1 MKKKKILK
9 VLLILFLIIFSWFA
23 YSKYFKK
30 NKSLLSKQLN
40 ITTEIDEET
49 VYNSNIIKDINYT
62 SRDLKG
68 NEYIL
73 IAKEGEI
80 DLDNSDIIFL
90 TNVTAY
96 IKLIKNSELI
106 VITSNYGKYN
116 TINYDTIFSK
126 QVNPTTNTKEDT
138 IYNSNIIKDINYT
151 SRDLKGNE
159 YILVAKEGEIDLNN
173 SDIIFLTDVTAYIK
187 LVKNSELIVI
197 TSNYGKYNTI
207 NYDTIFS
214 KNVKIDYV
222 DNIIT
227 GDYLDF
233 SMMKNLLIV
242 SRNVVY
248 KNLENTM
255 RADVI
260 ELDTTTKDTKIFMYN
275 SNEQVNVTNI
285 K

>member
-1 MKKKKILK
+1 MKKKIFLKI
-9 VLLILFLIIFSWFA
+9 LLILSLITITWFV
-23 YSKYFKK
+23 YSEYFKRY
-30 NKSLLSKQLN
+30 KSQLSMP
-40 ITTEIDEET
+40 I
-49 VYNSNIIKDINYT
+49 
-62 SRDLKG
+62 
-68 NEYIL
+68 
-73 IAKEGEI
+73 
-80 DLDNSDIIFL
+80 
-90 TNVTAY
+90 
-96 IKLIKNSELI
+96 
-106 VITSNYGKYN
+106 
-116 TINYDTIFSK
+116 
-126 QVNPTTNTKEDT
+126 NPTSEIENET

-151 SRDLKGNE
+151 SSDLKGNE
-159 YILVAKEGEIDLNN
+159 YTIYAKEGEIDLDN
-173 SDIIFLTDVTAYIK
+173 SDVIFLTNVTAHIK

-197 TSNYGKYNTI
+197 TSDYGKYNSI

-255 RADVI
+255 KADVI
-260 ELDTTTKDTKIFMYN
+260 ELDTTSKDTKIFMYN
-275 SNEQVNVTNI
+275 SDEQVNVTNI

>member
-1 MKKKKILK
+1 MKKKILK
-9 VLLILFLIIFSWFA
+9 IVLILSLIIITWFV
-23 YSKYFKK
+23 YSEYFKK
-30 NKSLLSKQLN
+30 DKSLLSKP
-40 ITTEIDEET
+40 
-49 VYNSNIIKDINYT
+49 
-62 SRDLKG
+62 
-68 NEYIL
+68 
-73 IAKEGEI
+73 
-80 DLDNSDIIFL
+80 
-90 TNVTAY
+90 
-96 IKLIKNSELI
+96 
-106 VITSNYGKYN
+106 
-116 TINYDTIFSK
+116 
-126 QVNPTTNTKEDT
+126 VNPTKDIEQEA

-173 SDIIFLTDVTAYIK
+173 SDIIFLTDVTANIK

-233 SMMKNLLIV
+233 SMMNNLLII
-242 SRNVVY
+242 SKNVIY

-255 RADVI
+255 KADVI
-260 ELDTTTKDTKIFMYN
+260 ELDTITKDTKVYMYN
-275 SNEQVNVTNI
+275 SSKKVNITNI

>member
-1 MKKKKILK
+1 MKKKIFLEI
-9 VLLILFLIIFSWFA
+9 VLILSLIIITWFVFF
-23 YSKYFKK
+23 KYFKED
-30 NKSLLSKQLN
+30 KSKFSKPVN
-40 ITTEIDEET
+40 PTTEIEEEA

-80 DLDNSDIIFL
+80 DLD
-90 TNVTAY
+90 
-96 IKLIKNSELI
+96 
-106 VITSNYGKYN
+106 
-116 TINYDTIFSK
+116 
-126 QVNPTTNTKEDT
+126 
-138 IYNSNIIKDINYT
+138 
-151 SRDLKGNE
+151 
-159 YILVAKEGEIDLNN
+159 N

-255 RADVI
+255 KADVI
-260 ELDTTTKDTKIFMYN
+260 ELDTTTKDTKIYMYN

>member
-1 MKKKKILK
+1 MKKKIFLKI
-9 VLLILFLIIFSWFA
+9 VLILSLIIITWFV
-23 YSKYFKK
+23 YSEYFKED
-30 NKSLLSKQLN
+30 KSKLSKPVN
-40 ITTEIDEET
+40 PTSEIEEDA

-90 TNVTAY
+90 TDVTAY
-96 IKLIKNSELI
+96 IKLI
-106 VITSNYGKYN
+106 
-116 TINYDTIFSK
+116 
-126 QVNPTTNTKEDT
+126 
-138 IYNSNIIKDINYT
+138 
-151 SRDLKGNE
+151 
-159 YILVAKEGEIDLNN
+159 
-173 SDIIFLTDVTAYIK
+173 
-187 LVKNSELIVI
+187 KNSELIVI

-255 RADVI
+255 KADVI

>member
-9 VLLILFLIIFSWFA
+9 TILILSLIIITWFI
-23 YSKYFKK
+23 YSEYFKK
-30 NKSLLSKQLN
+30 DQKLLSKQ
-40 ITTEIDEET
+40 I
-49 VYNSNIIKDINYT
+49 
-62 SRDLKG
+62 
-68 NEYIL
+68 
-73 IAKEGEI
+73 
-80 DLDNSDIIFL
+80 
-90 TNVTAY
+90 
-96 IKLIKNSELI
+96 
-106 VITSNYGKYN
+106 
-116 TINYDTIFSK
+116 
-126 QVNPTTNTKEDT
+126 NPTTNIEEDA

-151 SRDLKGNE
+151 SKDLKGNE
-159 YILVAKEGEIDLNN
+159 YTLVAKEGEIDLDN

-227 GDYLDF
+227 GDYLDL
-233 SMMKNLLIV
+233 SMIKNLLIV

-248 KNLENTM
+248 KNLENIM
-255 RADVI
+255 KADVI

-275 SNEQVNVTNI
+275 SSEQVNITNI

>member
-1 MKKKKILK
+1 MKKKIFLKI
-9 VLLILFLIIFSWFA
+9 VLILSLIIITWFI
-23 YSKYFKK
+23 YSEYFKED
-30 NKSLLSKQLN
+30 KSKLSKPVN
-40 ITTEIDEET
+40 PTSEIEEDA

-68 NEYIL
+68 NDYIL

-80 DLDNSDIIFL
+80 DLD
-90 TNVTAY
+90 
-96 IKLIKNSELI
+96 
-106 VITSNYGKYN
+106 
-116 TINYDTIFSK
+116 
-126 QVNPTTNTKEDT
+126 
-138 IYNSNIIKDINYT
+138 
-151 SRDLKGNE
+151 
-159 YILVAKEGEIDLNN
+159 N

-233 SMMKNLLIV
+233 SMMNNLLIV

-248 KNLENTM
+248 KNLGNTM

-275 SNEQVNVTNI
+275 SNEQVKVTNI

>member
-1 MKKKKILK
+1 MFILNISRKIK
-9 VLLILFLIIFSWFA
+9 VNCPNQLILL
-23 YSKYFKK
+23 
-30 NKSLLSKQLN
+30 
-40 ITTEIDEET
+40 TEIEEDAI
-49 VYNSNIIKDINYT
+49 YNSNIIKDINYT

-80 DLDNSDIIFL
+80 DLD
-90 TNVTAY
+90 
-96 IKLIKNSELI
+96 
-106 VITSNYGKYN
+106 
-116 TINYDTIFSK
+116 
-126 QVNPTTNTKEDT
+126 
-138 IYNSNIIKDINYT
+138 
-151 SRDLKGNE
+151 
-159 YILVAKEGEIDLNN
+159 N

-248 KNLENTM
+248 KNLENIM
-255 RADVI
+255 KADVI
-260 ELDTTTKDTKIFMYN
+260 KLDTTTKDTKIFMYN

>member
-1 MKKKKILK
+1 MKKKIFLKI
-9 VLLILFLIIFSWFA
+9 VLILSLIIITWFI
-23 YSKYFKK
+23 YSEYFKED
-30 NKSLLSKQLN
+30 KSKLSKP
-40 ITTEIDEET
+40 
-49 VYNSNIIKDINYT
+49 
-62 SRDLKG
+62 
-68 NEYIL
+68 
-73 IAKEGEI
+73 
-80 DLDNSDIIFL
+80 
-90 TNVTAY
+90 
-96 IKLIKNSELI
+96 
-106 VITSNYGKYN
+106 
-116 TINYDTIFSK
+116 
-126 QVNPTTNTKEDT
+126 VNPTSEIEEDA

-159 YILVAKEGEIDLNN
+159 YIIIAKEGEIDLDN

-255 RADVI
+255 KADVI

-275 SNEQVNVTNI
+275 SDEQVNVTNI

>member
-1 MKKKKILK
+1 MKKKIFLKI
-9 VLLILFLIIFSWFA
+9 VLILSLIIITWFV
-23 YSKYFKK
+23 YSKYFKEDK
-30 NKSLLSKQLN
+30 NKLSQPINPTSK
-40 ITTEIDEET
+40 IEEDA

-68 NEYIL
+68 NEYII

-80 DLDNSDIIFL
+80 DLD
-90 TNVTAY
+90 
-96 IKLIKNSELI
+96 
-106 VITSNYGKYN
+106 
-116 TINYDTIFSK
+116 
-126 QVNPTTNTKEDT
+126 
-138 IYNSNIIKDINYT
+138 
-151 SRDLKGNE
+151 
-159 YILVAKEGEIDLNN
+159 N

-248 KNLENTM
+248 KNLENIM
-255 RADVI
+255 KADVI
-260 ELDTTTKDTKIFMYN
+260 KLDTTTKDTKIFMYN

>member
-1 MKKKKILK
+1 MKKKNFLK
-9 VLLILFLIIFSWFA
+9 VVLVLTLIIITWFV

-30 NKSLLSKQLN
+30 DKSLLSK
-40 ITTEIDEET
+40 T
-49 VYNSNIIKDINYT
+49 
-62 SRDLKG
+62 
-68 NEYIL
+68 
-73 IAKEGEI
+73 
-80 DLDNSDIIFL
+80 
-90 TNVTAY
+90 
-96 IKLIKNSELI
+96 
-106 VITSNYGKYN
+106 
-116 TINYDTIFSK
+116 
-126 QVNPTTNTKEDT
+126 VNPITEFEEEAV
-138 IYNSNIIKDINYT
+138 YNSNIIKDINYT

-173 SDIIFLTDVTAYIK
+173 SDIIFLTDVIAYIK

-233 SMMKNLLIV
+233 SMMKNLLII

-255 RADVI
+255 KADVV

>member
-1 MKKKKILK
+1 MKKKIFLKI
-9 VLLILFLIIFSWFA
+9 VLILSLIIIAWFV
-23 YSKYFKK
+23 YSEYFKED
-30 NKSLLSKQLN
+30 KSKLSKP
-40 ITTEIDEET
+40 
-49 VYNSNIIKDINYT
+49 
-62 SRDLKG
+62 
-68 NEYIL
+68 
-73 IAKEGEI
+73 
-80 DLDNSDIIFL
+80 
-90 TNVTAY
+90 
-96 IKLIKNSELI
+96 
-106 VITSNYGKYN
+106 
-116 TINYDTIFSK
+116 
-126 QVNPTTNTKEDT
+126 VNPTSEIEEDA

-159 YILVAKEGEIDLNN
+159 YIIIAKEGEIDLDN

-207 NYDTIFS
+207 NYETIFS

-242 SRNVVY
+242 SRNVIY

-255 RADVI
+255 KADVI
-260 ELDTTTKDTKIFMYN
+260 ELDTTTRDTKIFMYN

>member
-1 MKKKKILK
+1 MKKRNLFKI
-9 VLLILFLIIFSWFA
+9 LLILILIIFTWFI

-30 NKSLLSKQLN
+30 SNDLLSVITNTTDTIN
-40 ITTEIDEET
+40 ITDPADTKTAIEEE
-49 VYNSNIIKDINYT
+49 V
-62 SRDLKG
+62 
-68 NEYIL
+68 
-73 IAKEGEI
+73 
-80 DLDNSDIIFL
+80 
-90 TNVTAY
+90 
-96 IKLIKNSELI
+96 
-106 VITSNYGKYN
+106 
-116 TINYDTIFSK
+116 
-126 QVNPTTNTKEDT
+126 

-151 SRDLKGNE
+151 SRDLRGNE

-173 SDIIFLTDVTAYIK
+173 SDIIFLTDVTANIK
-187 LVKNSELIVI
+187 LAKNSELIVI

-207 NYDTIFS
+207 NYDNIFS

-233 SMMKNLLIV
+233 SMKKNLLIV

-248 KNLENTM
+248 KNLENIL

-260 ELDTTTKDTKIFMYN
+260 ELDTTTKDTKIFMYS
-275 SNEQVNVTNI
+275 SNEKVNITNI

>member
-1 MKKKKILK
+1 MKKKNFLK
-9 VLLILFLIIFSWFA
+9 VILILLLIIITWFV
-23 YSKYFKK
+23 YSEYFKK
-30 NKSLLSKQLN
+30 EKKLLSKPVN
-40 ITTEIDEET
+40 PTTEKEEA

-73 IAKEGEI
+73 LAKEGEI
-80 DLDNSDIIFL
+80 DLD
-90 TNVTAY
+90 
-96 IKLIKNSELI
+96 
-106 VITSNYGKYN
+106 
-116 TINYDTIFSK
+116 
-126 QVNPTTNTKEDT
+126 
-138 IYNSNIIKDINYT
+138 
-151 SRDLKGNE
+151 
-159 YILVAKEGEIDLNN
+159 N

-187 LVKNSELIVI
+187 LVKNSELIAI

-248 KNLENTM
+248 KNLENIM
-255 RADVI
+255 KADVI
-260 ELDTTTKDTKIFMYN
+260 KLDTTTKDTKIFMYN

>member
-1 MKKKKILK
+1 MKKSNFLKI
-9 VLLILFLIIFSWFA
+9 LLILSITILTWFI

-30 NKSLLSKQLN
+30 NENLSSKPAN
-40 ITTEIDEET
+40 STNFNEEE
-49 VYNSNIIKDINYT
+49 V
-62 SRDLKG
+62 
-68 NEYIL
+68 
-73 IAKEGEI
+73 
-80 DLDNSDIIFL
+80 
-90 TNVTAY
+90 
-96 IKLIKNSELI
+96 
-106 VITSNYGKYN
+106 
-116 TINYDTIFSK
+116 
-126 QVNPTTNTKEDT
+126 

-233 SMMKNLLIV
+233 SMMKNLLII

-248 KNLENTM
+248 KNLGNTM
-255 RADVI
+255 NADVI
-260 ELDTTTKDTKIFMYN
+260 ELDTTTKNTKIFMYD
-275 SNEQVNVTNI
+275 SSQQVNVTNI

>member
-1 MKKKKILK
+1 MKKKKFLKMVLILS
-9 VLLILFLIIFSWFA
+9 LLIITWFV
-23 YSKYFKK
+23 YSEYFKK
-30 NKSLLSKQLN
+30 DKNLLSKPIKQM
-40 ITTEIDEET
+40 TETEEEIAN
-49 VYNSNIIKDINYT
+49 NSNIIKDINYI

-73 IAKEGEI
+73 EAKEGEI
-80 DLDNSDIIFL
+80 DLENSDIIFL
-90 TNVTAY
+90 TNVTAH
-96 IKLIKNSELI
+96 IKLI
-106 VITSNYGKYN
+106 
-116 TINYDTIFSK
+116 
-126 QVNPTTNTKEDT
+126 
-138 IYNSNIIKDINYT
+138 
-151 SRDLKGNE
+151 
-159 YILVAKEGEIDLNN
+159 
-173 SDIIFLTDVTAYIK
+173 
-187 LVKNSELIVI
+187 KNSELIVI

-233 SMMKNLLIV
+233 SMMNNLLII

-255 RADVI
+255 KADVI
-260 ELDTTTKDTKIFMYN
+260 ELDTTTKDTKIFMYS

>member
-1 MKKKKILK
+1 MKKKKFIK
-9 VLLILFLIIFSWFA
+9 IVLILSLIIITWFV

-30 NKSLLSKQLN
+30 NKNILSKQVD
-40 ITTEIDEET
+40 TTTKVKEEA

-68 NEYIL
+68 NEYII

-80 DLDNSDIIFL
+80 DLD
-90 TNVTAY
+90 
-96 IKLIKNSELI
+96 
-106 VITSNYGKYN
+106 
-116 TINYDTIFSK
+116 
-126 QVNPTTNTKEDT
+126 
-138 IYNSNIIKDINYT
+138 
-151 SRDLKGNE
+151 
-159 YILVAKEGEIDLNN
+159 N

-197 TSNYGKYNTI
+197 TSNYGKYNTV

-233 SMMKNLLIV
+233 SMIKNLLIV

-255 RADVI
+255 KADVI

-275 SNEQVNVTNI
+275 LNEQVNVTNI

>member
-1 MKKKKILK
+1 MKTKIFLK
-9 VLLILFLIIFSWFA
+9 ILLILSLIIITWFV
-23 YSKYFKK
+23 YSEYFKK
-30 NKSLLSKQLN
+30 DKSKFSEPVNPTSK
-40 ITTEIDEET
+40 TEQEA

-73 IAKEGEI
+73 EAKEGEI
-80 DLDNSDIIFL
+80 DLD
-90 TNVTAY
+90 
-96 IKLIKNSELI
+96 
-106 VITSNYGKYN
+106 
-116 TINYDTIFSK
+116 
-126 QVNPTTNTKEDT
+126 
-138 IYNSNIIKDINYT
+138 
-151 SRDLKGNE
+151 
-159 YILVAKEGEIDLNN
+159 N

-214 KNVKIDYV
+214 KNVKIEYV

-233 SMMKNLLIV
+233 SMIKNLLIV

-255 RADVI
+255 KADVI
-260 ELDTTTKDTKIFMYN
+260 ELDTTTKDTKIFMYD
-275 SNEQVNVTNI
+275 SDKQINVTNI

>member
-1 MKKKKILK
+1 MKKKIFLKI
-9 VLLILFLIIFSWFA
+9 VLILSLIIITWFI
-23 YSKYFKK
+23 YSEYFKED
-30 NKSLLSKQLN
+30 KSKLSKPVN
-40 ITTEIDEET
+40 PTSEIEEDA

-80 DLDNSDIIFL
+80 DLD
-90 TNVTAY
+90 
-96 IKLIKNSELI
+96 
-106 VITSNYGKYN
+106 
-116 TINYDTIFSK
+116 
-126 QVNPTTNTKEDT
+126 
-138 IYNSNIIKDINYT
+138 
-151 SRDLKGNE
+151 
-159 YILVAKEGEIDLNN
+159 N

-255 RADVI
+255 KADVI

-275 SNEQVNVTNI
+275 SNEQVNVTNTE
-285 K
+285 

>member
-1 MKKKKILK
+1 MKKKIFLKI
-9 VLLILFLIIFSWFA
+9 VLILSLIIITWFV
-23 YSKYFKK
+23 YSEYFKK
-30 NKSLLSKQLN
+30 DKSLL
-40 ITTEIDEET
+40 
-49 VYNSNIIKDINYT
+49 
-62 SRDLKG
+62 LK
-68 NEYIL
+68 
-73 IAKEGEI
+73 
-80 DLDNSDIIFL
+80 
-90 TNVTAY
+90 T
-96 IKLIKNSELI
+96 
-106 VITSNYGKYN
+106 
-116 TINYDTIFSK
+116 
-126 QVNPTTNTKEDT
+126 VNPTTE
-138 IYNSNIIKDINYT
+138 IEEQALYNSNIIKDINYT

-159 YILVAKEGEIDLNN
+159 YILVAEEGEIDLDN

-197 TSNYGKYNTI
+197 TSNYGKYNTV

-233 SMMKNLLIV
+233 SMMKNLLTI

-255 RADVI
+255 KADVI

>member
-1 MKKKKILK
+1 MKKKIFLKI
-9 VLLILFLIIFSWFA
+9 VLILSLIIITWFV
-23 YSKYFKK
+23 YSEYFEEDK
-30 NKSLLSKQLN
+30 NKLSK
-40 ITTEIDEET
+40 T
-49 VYNSNIIKDINYT
+49 
-62 SRDLKG
+62 
-68 NEYIL
+68 
-73 IAKEGEI
+73 
-80 DLDNSDIIFL
+80 
-90 TNVTAY
+90 
-96 IKLIKNSELI
+96 
-106 VITSNYGKYN
+106 
-116 TINYDTIFSK
+116 
-126 QVNPTTNTKEDT
+126 VNPTSEIEEEA

-151 SRDLKGNE
+151 SRDLQGNE
-159 YILVAKEGEIDLNN
+159 YILIAKEGEIDLDN

-197 TSNYGKYNTI
+197 TSNYGKYNTV

-255 RADVI
+255 KADVI
-260 ELDTTTKDTKIFMYN
+260 ELDTTSKDTKIFMYN
-275 SNEQVNVTNI
+275 SDEQVNVTNI

>member
-1 MKKKKILK
+1 MKKRIFLKI
-9 VLLILFLIIFSWFA
+9 VLILSLIIITWFV
-23 YSKYFKK
+23 YSEYFKED
-30 NKSLLSKQLN
+30 KSKLSKPVN
-40 ITTEIDEET
+40 PTSEIDEDT

-68 NEYIL
+68 NEYII

-80 DLDNSDIIFL
+80 DLD
-90 TNVTAY
+90 
-96 IKLIKNSELI
+96 
-106 VITSNYGKYN
+106 
-116 TINYDTIFSK
+116 
-126 QVNPTTNTKEDT
+126 
-138 IYNSNIIKDINYT
+138 
-151 SRDLKGNE
+151 
-159 YILVAKEGEIDLNN
+159 N

-255 RADVI
+255 KADVI

-275 SNEQVNVTNI
+275 SDEQVNVTNI